1 MQATIL
7 FVVPRF
13 HTNLFF
19 ATKALVD
26 AGARVSV
33 WASGSGGAED
43 HSHVVPQIFPDP
55 ADTSALKTA
64 WDALSP
70 DIVFLRNTA
79 KLRVPVAKIGRR
91 AGAAL
96 WSYDMHPWHRHE
108 TLSHRFLLWRQGLPI
123 RRITANPGLGE
134 ATPDR
139 WARYLPWPVVTDP
152 PPPMP
157 ARSGDGPATVL
168 CVAKLGQ
175 RRKMQ
180 HLVIDAMR
188 EAGRAGRARLILV
201 GSERVLDTP
210 EDRAHF
216 AALKASS
223 EAEDWIDM
231 RGLIPFS
238 EMPAL
243 YASSDICILP
253 SFDEPLGFAPAEAMA
268 YGCVPVI
275 SVEAGSAG
283 YLSEGESGL
292 LVDPHRPET
301 VAKALDRL
309 IGDPE
314 LRQRLG
320 QGARETALGEL
331 GPQRFVRR
339 MQAIIDEG

>member
-1 MQATIL
+1 MQ
-7 FVVPRF
+7 
-13 HTNLFF
+13 
-19 ATKALVD
+19 
-26 AGARVSV
+26 
-33 WASGSGGAED
+33 
-43 HSHVVPQIFPDP
+43 
-55 ADTSALKTA
+55 
-64 WDALSP
+64 
-70 DIVFLRNTA
+70 
-79 KLRVPVAKIGRR
+79 
-91 AGAAL
+91 
-96 WSYDMHPWHRHE
+96 
-108 TLSHRFLLWRQGLPI
+108 
-123 RRITANPGLGE
+123 
-134 ATPDR
+134 
-139 WARYLPWPVVTDP
+139 
-152 PPPMP
+152 
-157 ARSGDGPATVL
+157 
-168 CVAKLGQ
+168 
-175 RRKMQ
+175 
-180 HLVIDAMR
+180 
-188 EAGRAGRARLILV
+188 AGRAGRARLILV